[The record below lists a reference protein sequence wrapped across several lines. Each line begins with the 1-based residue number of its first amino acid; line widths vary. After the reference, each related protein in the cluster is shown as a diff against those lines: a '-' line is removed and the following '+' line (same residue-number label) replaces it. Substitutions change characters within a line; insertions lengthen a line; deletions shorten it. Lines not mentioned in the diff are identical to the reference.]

1 MADFSL
7 PSLLAAMAL
16 SYGGAHPWGHI
27 SEASK
32 MGVPGK
38 VDYKRGVE
46 MYDQNAWNKL
56 SPEEQAKI
64 HAAGFEGQQ
73 TLSNA
78 LTGSSMEDEMR
89 LAQALYKL
97 GYVAGIKPG
106 GTQGD
111 PGLIAETT
119 GLSKG
124 KVNTFLMTGALDD
137 FDRALWHTGRKW
149 SLQPEIVGDRGAAY
163 GLKLTVPW

>member
-7 PSLLAAMAL
+7 PDLLAAMAL
-16 SYGGAHPWGHI
+16 SYGGAHPWAHI
-27 SEASK
+27 SEAGK

-38 VDYKRGVE
+38 VDYRRGVE

-89 LAQALYKL
+89 LANALYKL
-97 GYVAGIKPG
+97 GYIAGIKPG
-106 GTQGD
+106 GTEGD
-111 PGLIAETT
+111 PELISRSTGASKGQVNSML
-119 GLSKG
+119 GLSAIADLYRAKRPG
-124 KVNTFLMTGALDD
+124 NSNLDFTVMDGNAPGLMY
-137 FDRALWHTGRKW
+137 RMKW
-149 SLQPEIVGDRGAAY
+149 
-163 GLKLTVPW
+163 